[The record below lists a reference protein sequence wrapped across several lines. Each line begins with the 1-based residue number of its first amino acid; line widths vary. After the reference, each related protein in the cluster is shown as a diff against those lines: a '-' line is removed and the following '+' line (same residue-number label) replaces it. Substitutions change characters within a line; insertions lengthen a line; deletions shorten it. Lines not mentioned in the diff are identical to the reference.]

1 MHKPDIANALAHTQV
16 DVNLHKEV
24 KNMLKKVALVTGGI
38 GGIGTEI
45 CKSLAN
51 QGRFVVAGHLPA
63 EQELAESWKVK
74 MVEDGF
80 DVGIAAGDVS
90 NFESAGEMVA
100 SIANDHGP
108 IEILV
113 NCAGI
118 TRDATLKKLEKE
130 NWEAVINTNLNSI
143 YNVTK
148 QVLEGMLEKGFGRIV
163 NISSVNGQ
171 RGQFG
176 QTNYSAAKAG
186 AHGFTMALA
195 QETARK
201 GITVNSV
208 SPGYIST
215 PMTEAIDAEIRDAI
229 IAQVPMG
236 RMGRADE
243 VAHAVAF
250 LADDLSEY
258 ITGVNLPVNGALFTS
273 F

>member
-1 MHKPDIANALAHTQV
+1 MS
-16 DVNLHKEV
+16 
-24 KNMLKKVALVTGGI
+24 KKIALVTGGI
-38 GGIGTEI
+38 GAIGSEI
-45 CKSLAN
+45 CKALARQN
-51 QGRFVVAGHLPA
+51 RFVIAGHLPF
-63 EQELAESWKVK
+63 EQEQAEAWKK
-74 MVEDGF
+74 SMIAKGF

-90 NFESAGEMVA
+90 SFDSAAAMV
-100 SIANDHGP
+100 SDITRDYGV

-118 TRDATLKKLEKE
+118 TRDASLKKMEPE
-130 NWEAVINTNLNSI
+130 NWEAVINTNLNSL

-148 QVLEGMLEKGFGRIV
+148 QVIDGMTEAGFGRIV

-186 AHGFTMALA
+186 VHGFTMALA

-208 SPGYIST
+208 SPGYIKT
-215 PMTEAIDAEIRDAI
+215 PMTDAIPEDVAEAIL
-229 IAQVPMG
+229 AQVPMG
-236 RMGRADE
+236 RMGHPDE
-243 VAHAVAF
+243 IGHAVAF
-250 LADDLSEY
+250 LTDDMSEY
-258 ITGVNLPVNGALFTS
+258 ITGANLPVNGALYTS

>member
-1 MHKPDIANALAHTQV
+1 MKPA
-16 DVNLHKEV
+16 
-24 KNMLKKVALVTGGI
+24 KNPSQTWNNMSKKIALVTGGI
-38 GGIGTEI
+38 GAIGTEI
-45 CKSLAN
+45 CKSLAR

-63 EQELAESWKVK
+63 EQELADAWKLK
-74 MVEDGF
+74 MIEEGF
-80 DVGIAAGDVS
+80 DVDIAGGDVS
-90 NFESAGEMVA
+90 SFESAGAMI
-100 SIANDHGP
+100 SDIADKFGNVD
-108 IEILV
+108 ILV

-130 NWEAVINTNLNSI
+130 NWDAVINTNLNSV

-148 QVLEGMLEKGFGRIV
+148 HVVENMMESGFGRIV

-171 RGQFG
+171 KGQFG

-186 AHGFTMALA
+186 VHGFTMALA

-208 SPGYIST
+208 SPGYVAT
-215 PMTEAIDAEIRDAI
+215 PMTEAIAPEVRESIV
-229 IAQVPMG
+229 AQVPMG

-243 VAHAVAF
+243 VGHAVAF
-250 LADDLSEY
+250 LTADMSAY
-258 ITGVNLPVNGALFTS
+258 ITGANLPLNGALYTS